1 MSDILSLLSGTLGG
15 RSSDE
20 IGTAIGADSSK
31 TQTALAAALPL
42 LLSGLARNAS
52 QPEGAHALLGALE
65 RDHDGSALD
74 NLSGLLGGGGGNA
87 AGILGHVFGA
97 KEPAARDAVA
107 KAGGLDTAQAGKLLL
122 LAAPLV
128 MAALGRMQREKG
140 LDANGLAGFL
150 GGEHQAMSNAQPGLM
165 GLATQMF
172 DRDGDGD
179 VSHELAGMVGK
190 LFGR

>member
-1 MSDILSLLSGTLGG
+1 MSDILSLLSSTLGG
-15 RSSDE
+15 QSSQE
-20 IGTAIGADSSK
+20 IGNAIGSDPAK
-31 TQTALAAALPL
+31 TQNALAAALPL

-52 QPEGAHALLGALE
+52 QPDGAQALLGALQ

-74 NLSGLLGGGGGNA
+74 NLSGVIGGGGNA

-97 KEPAARDAVA
+97 REPQARAAVA
-107 KAGGLDTAQAGKLLL
+107 QAGGLDSAQAGKLLL

-128 MAALGRMQREKG
+128 MGALGKLQRDRA

-150 GGEHQAMSNAQPGLM
+150 GGEHQALSNAQPGLM
-165 GLATQMF
+165 GMAQKLL
-172 DRDGDGD
+172 DKDGDGD
-179 VSHELAGMVGK
+179 VTHELAGMVGK